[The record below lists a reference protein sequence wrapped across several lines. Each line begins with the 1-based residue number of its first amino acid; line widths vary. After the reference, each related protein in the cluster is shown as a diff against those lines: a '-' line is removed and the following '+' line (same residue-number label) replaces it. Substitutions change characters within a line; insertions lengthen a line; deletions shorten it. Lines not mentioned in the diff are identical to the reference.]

1 MAIGKCTQPSARAR
15 LPRTI
20 HSNFR
25 RWQIIPS
32 SNPKLRCSYRAY
44 VGSSFEEFPLYV
56 DEASFLVEVT
66 GTQKQFQKVA
76 DTLDQEALTE
86 KVVEKK

>member
-1 MAIGKCTQPSARAR
+1 M
-15 LPRTI
+15 
-20 HSNFR
+20 
-25 RWQIIPS
+25 
-32 SNPKLRCSYRAY
+32 
-44 VGSSFEEFPLYV
+44 GSSFEEFPLYV